1 TDTAVEICSANIQVH
16 GGMGFIEETGAA
28 QHYRDA
34 RITPIY
40 EGANGVQA
48 LDLVGRKV
56 ARDGGEAMRALLADI
71 DATLDALAGVSD
83 LAAVRDRLG
92 AGRDALGRAAEWVV
106 ATMPKDPAAAA
117 SGSALFLRL
126 AGLVTG
132 GWLSARAALAARGAG
147 DADRWLDAKVV

>member
-1 TDTAVEICSANIQVH
+1 MRGLVYEVAAGIDVADRHPDAAERAPAQTRVDLLIPVVKAWCTDTAVEICSANVQVH

-56 ARDGGEAMRALLADI
+56 ARDGGEALRSFLADV
-71 DATLDALAGVSD
+71 DRTLAD
-83 LAAVRDRLG
+83 LAADDG
-92 AGRDALGRAAEWVV
+92 
-106 ATMPKDPAAAA
+106 
-117 SGSALFLRL
+117 L
-126 AGLVTG
+126 ARSEERRVGKECVSTCR
-132 GWLSARAALAARGAG
+132 S
-147 DADRWLDAKVV
+147 RWSTYH

>member
-1 TDTAVEICSANIQVH
+1 MRGLVYEVAAGIDVADRHPDAAERARAQTRVDLLIPVVKAWCTDTAVEICSANVQVH

-56 ARDGGEAMRALLADI
+56 ARDGGEALRSEERSVGKEGVRTCRYRW
-71 DATLDALAGVSD
+71 ATDD
-83 LAAVRDRLG
+83 
-92 AGRDALGRAAEWVV
+92 
-106 ATMPKDPAAAA
+106 
-117 SGSALFLRL
+117 
-126 AGLVTG
+126 
-132 GWLSARAALAARGAG
+132 
-147 DADRWLDAKVV
+147 